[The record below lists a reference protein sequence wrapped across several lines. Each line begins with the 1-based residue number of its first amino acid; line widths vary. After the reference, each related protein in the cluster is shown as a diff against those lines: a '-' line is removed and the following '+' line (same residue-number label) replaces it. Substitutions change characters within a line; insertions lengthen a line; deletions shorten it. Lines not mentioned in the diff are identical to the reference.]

1 MLDDETS
8 LERAGIAVQASSRAS
23 LYREHDE
30 VTFQVEVQD
39 AYTQHCIRFANAL
52 TTAISTS
59 MMVWSFGLPGMFL
72 RLLTEDLHQRRAE
85 LSRIRDIVSAFA
97 AAARS

>member
-8 LERAGIAVQASSRAS
+8 LERAGIAVQASSRAR

-39 AYTQHCIRFANAL
+39 TYTQHCIRFANEL

-72 RLLTEDLHQRRAE
+72 RLLTEDLHQRRVE